1 MKAIK
6 GKLRTQDLALSR
18 IAAKTWGPSLAK
30 AREVYTKCIRAAV
43 AFGAST
49 YHQPTEPRG
58 KPRGIAK
65 ELAIAQNRSLRVV
78 AGAYKAT
85 PIRNL
90 ETETWVPPIDLY
102 LNKIRAD
109 FERRTYPE
117 QWQPEPGPARE
128 PVEPVE
134 RQLQPAPKG
143 EIISRACRKLFQRF
157 KRGRRARGPQS
168 PTALEKDSAILR
180 QWVANDLAD
189 TSRAVERE
197 WEARWKEGREGR
209 VATRPADD
217 YKPKALFTDQA
228 LQRHEGLNK
237 AQSSLL
243 VQARTGAIGLRS
255 FLFRRSVPGVVTPY
269 CSCGEGEETVEH
281 LVIWCYAPP
290 HPRRWPW
297 REISSRRD
305 LYTMLDA
312 RTKRTAWLARRV
324 IGWLMDSGLL
334 KEYSLAR
341 KLELESEGG

>member
-1 MKAIK
+1 M
-6 GKLRTQDLALSR
+6 
-18 IAAKTWGPSLAK
+18 
-30 AREVYTKCIRAAV
+30 
-43 AFGAST
+43 
-49 YHQPTEPRG
+49 
-58 KPRGIAK
+58 
-65 ELAIAQNRSLRVV
+65 
-78 AGAYKAT
+78 
-85 PIRNL
+85 
-90 ETETWVPPIDLY
+90 
-102 LNKIRAD
+102 
-109 FERRTYPE
+109 
-117 QWQPEPGPARE
+117 
-128 PVEPVE
+128 
-134 RQLQPAPKG
+134 
-143 EIISRACRKLFQRF
+143 
-157 KRGRRARGPQS
+157 
-168 PTALEKDSAILR
+168 
-180 QWVANDLAD
+180 
-189 TSRAVERE
+189 
-197 WEARWKEGREGR
+197 
-209 VATRPADD
+209 ATRPADN

-341 KLELESEGG
+341 KLELES